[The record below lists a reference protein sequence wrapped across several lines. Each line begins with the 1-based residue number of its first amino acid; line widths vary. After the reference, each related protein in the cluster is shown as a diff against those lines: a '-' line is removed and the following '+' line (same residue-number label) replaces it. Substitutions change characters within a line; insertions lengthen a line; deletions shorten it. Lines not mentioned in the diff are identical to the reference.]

1 MQSSEGTK
9 STVVISFSGID
20 GSGKSTQIQE
30 LCADLR
36 KHQRTI
42 RLLTF
47 WDDVASFKQIRE
59 VAGRQLFGGDA
70 GVGTPQAPIRRRDK
84 DVQTFFMTL
93 VRIGIYLIDAG
104 NLRRAFRRALKSGA
118 DVVIFD
124 RYIYDQIVNL
134 NLRNPLLLWYARQI
148 LKLAPAPHVA
158 LLLDADPVAARTR
171 KPEYP
176 VEFLRTNREAY
187 LWLSR
192 LLPGLTVIPPL
203 SAEQVRAKIAAHLAS
218 CATSGGLPVIPKYSP
233 VIAENP
239 GA

>member
-1 MQSSEGTK
+1 MQSTEADK

-20 GSGKSTQIQE
+20 GSGKSTQIRE
-30 LCADLR
+30 LCEQLR
-36 KHQRTI
+36 NNHRTI
-42 RLLTF
+42 QLLTF
-47 WDDVASFKQIRE
+47 WDDVASFKHIRDF
-59 VAGRQLFGGDA
+59 AGRQIFGGDP

-84 DVQTFFMTL
+84 DVQTFFMTF
-93 VRIGIYLIDAG
+93 VRVGIYFIDALL
-104 NLRRAFRRALKSGA
+104 LRRTVARALKSGA

-134 NLRNPLLLWYARQI
+134 NLHNPFLRWYIPLI
-148 LKLAPAPHVA
+148 LKLAPAPDLA
-158 LLLDADPVAARTR
+158 LLLDADPAAARAR

-192 LLPGLTVIPPL
+192 LVSGITVIPPL
-203 SAEQVRAKIAAHLAS
+203 PAEQVQAKIVALVASSAAS
-218 CATSGGLPVIPKYSP
+218 DVLPITPNRPAVFG
-233 VIAENP
+233 ENP